1 MNESIGDL
9 WREYLEFV
17 QRFMPR
23 KAQTLL
29 TENKRKFKLLIVI
42 TAVQLVAYTTA
53 GIYYFF
59 LRTP

>member
-1 MNESIGDL
+1 MNSQLADI
-9 WREYLEFV
+9 WKEYLEFV
-17 QRFMPR
+17 QRFMPK
-23 KAQTLL
+23 KAQMLL
-29 TENKRKFKLLIVI
+29 AEHKRKLWLLIAI